1 MIFFAESVIILQTKI
16 VYVSIAVHLLW
27 EDLGRPKGDLV
38 VQGPRRARVLPSS
51 PCPPKGG
58 PEIPRSC
65 ESPGLL
71 LSKRTLKCRFV
82 CKRSFTAWGPP
93 DKKLKFLSPLP
104 HAPSPSNRLPYLD
117 GRRIGPGPVA
127 SPPAQ
132 PCCAGRPERSVH
144 DLPLKHGN
152 AEQVAGESS
161 PHQIHSGR
169 GSPRVPTHKA
179 LEKNKRHTPLP
190 DVA

>member
-1 MIFFAESVIILQTKI
+1 MQNTIFCGKRNYFTNKNRLRFHCCAFIVGGSWSTKRRF
-16 VYVSIAVHLLW
+16 
-27 EDLGRPKGDLV
+27 GRA
-38 VQGPRRARVLPSS
+38 GPATCTRPPIEPL
-51 PCPPKGG
+51 PPKGG
-58 PEIPRSC
+58 PEIPRSW

-117 GRRIGPGPVA
+117 GRRIGLGPVA
-127 SPPAQ
+127 NPPAQ

-152 AEQVAGESS
+152 A
-161 PHQIHSGR
+161 
-169 GSPRVPTHKA
+169 
-179 LEKNKRHTPLP
+179 
-190 DVA
+190 